1 MNTQRSIAKT
11 AYVLFLIGLAPLAWA
26 SDHPLHARVSFD
38 AGGTL
43 IRGVDDAE
51 WSQAPLNTMVLQGDT
66 LWVDQGG
73 TAEIEF
79 SGGTFLRMADGSRA
93 EIAGLPPS
101 GLVRGWYGSFQVQ
114 RMNRSSGDFVFAT
127 PACMVE
133 VERDTAV
140 RLDVVDQGATTV
152 SVRWGRVIVRT
163 DAGGAVYVNTGQ
175 RVWVDPGMLPST
187 PMFFDRTVEDAFDVW
202 NRERAKLLAEGFKS
216 APTSVSFAP
225 QTLGVVDLAPYG
237 EWVYVD
243 NRHYWR
249 PTVVVDY
256 VPYRYGYWSY
266 VPVTGY
272 VWVGRYPF
280 SYITTHYGRWRYH
293 VSYGWI
299 WAYDP
304 VWSPAWAATIR
315 CGDYFI
321 WAPVDFYHRPI
332 VVRDSAVFTV
342 GGVMFD
348 ISVSSYVYAGA
359 FYRGPAYVYPLTPVI
374 ATYVRQRP
382 HEVNIWNIN
391 ININAPNRVRTPY
404 TLPPDRVR
412 NYNPPRA
419 IRGPAALDETALTAQ
434 HRAQRLESSLGRDR
448 FTHVAS
454 TGGRGLKTDLSPQG
468 RMAQVR
474 NVRMES
480 TTADALRAAPKIRG
494 ADPQLGPGI
503 ERRTMTASE
512 ATPRGDAGR
521 GVRSGAAP
529 ADAPTRSGASMEE
542 RPKRGSA
549 VPSEARPIMPEPSGA
564 PASAPTRGDAAGGG
578 TIRTQTQP
586 RGSATPAGPA
596 EQENRPERGAP
607 VTPRTEAPS
616 LRGTPTEGRSFSPAP
631 RTTVPPT
638 SRDIEATPGIRGRGA
653 AYQPTPSSRP
663 AQTTPRP
670 ASPPAISRPS
680 VPSMNPAPSR
690 GAPAVSAPAPSVRQS
705 APAPSDPHS
714 APSVSA
720 PAPSVR
726 QSAPSVSRGTP
737 VINAPSVGRSAP
749 GISAPSVGR
758 STPGISAPSVGRS
771 APGISAPSVGRSA
784 PTISAPSVGRSA
796 PTISAPSVG
805 RSAPSVRGGAS
816 GGAVRGR

>member
-1 MNTQRSIAKT
+1 MNTHHSIAKT
-11 AYVLFLIGLAPLAWA
+11 AYVLILIGLASLASA
-26 SDHPLHARVSFD
+26 SDYPLHARVSFD

-66 LWVDQGG
+66 LWVDRGG

-79 SGGTFLRMADGSRA
+79 SGGTFLRMADGSKA

-101 GLVRGWYGSFQVQ
+101 GLVRGWHGAFQVQ
-114 RMNRSSGDFVFAT
+114 RMSRSSGDFVFST

-163 DAGGAVYVNTGQ
+163 DADGAVYVNTGQ

-187 PMFFDRTVEDAFDVW
+187 PMFFDRTLEDTFDVW
-202 NRERAKLLAEGFKS
+202 NRERARVLAEGFKN
-216 APTSVSFAP
+216 APTSVTFAP
-225 QTLGVVDLAPYG
+225 QTLGAVDLAPYG
-237 EWVYVD
+237 EWVYVE
-243 NRHYWR
+243 NRYYWR

-256 VPYRYGYWSY
+256 VPFRYGYWSY
-266 VPVTGY
+266 VPVTGH

-304 VWSPAWAATIR
+304 VWSPAWTATIR

-321 WAPVDFYHRPI
+321 WAPVDFYYRPI
-332 VVRDSAVFTV
+332 VVQDSAVFTV

-348 ISVSSYVYAGA
+348 IGVSSYVHVDA
-359 FYRGPAYVYPLTPVI
+359 FYRGPAYIYGLTPAV

-391 ININAPNRVRTPY
+391 INAPNRVQTPY

-419 IRGPAALDETALTAQ
+419 IRGPAALDETTLTAQ
-434 HRAQRLESSLGRDR
+434 HRAQRLESSLGQDR
-448 FTHVAS
+448 FTYVPR
-454 TGGRGLKTDLSPQG
+454 TGARGLKTDLSPQS

-474 NVRMES
+474 NVRVES

-512 ATPRGDAGR
+512 ATPRGEANR
-521 GVRSGAAP
+521 GVRAAATSP
-529 ADAPTRSGASMEE
+529 DAPTRSGTSIEK
-542 RPKRGSA
+542 RPARGSA
-549 VPSEARPIMPEPSGA
+549 VPLQARTETREQSSTPV
-564 PASAPTRGDAAGGG
+564 SAPPGRDAVGDGQA
-578 TIRTQTQP
+578 RTPTQP
-586 RGSATPAGPA
+586 RGSAMPSGPA
-596 EQENRPERGAP
+596 VQEGRPERGAP
-607 VTPRTEAPS
+607 VISRPEAPS
-616 LRGTPTEGRSFSPAP
+616 VRSTPTEGRSFSPAP
-631 RTTVPPT
+631 RITAPPT
-638 SRDIEATPGIRGRGA
+638 TRDIETTPGIRGRAA

-663 AQTTPRP
+663 AETTPRP
-670 ASPPAISRPS
+670 TSPPAISRPS
-680 VPSMNPAPSR
+680 VPSMNPTPSPTVPR
-690 GAPAVSAPAPSVRQS
+690 
-705 APAPSDPHS
+705 S
-714 APSVSA
+714 APSIST
-720 PAPSVR
+720 PSIGRSAPSVR
-726 QSAPSVSRGTP
+726 QSAPSPTVP
-737 VINAPSVGRSAP
+737 RSAP
-749 GISAPSVGR
+749 S
-758 STPGISAPSVGRS
+758 ISAPSVGRS
-771 APGISAPSVGRSA
+771 AAPSISTPSIGRSAPSVRQSAPSPTVPRSA
-784 PTISAPSVGRSA
+784 PS
-796 PTISAPSVG
+796 ISAPSVG
-805 RSAPSVRGGAS
+805 RSAPSISAPSIGRSAPSVRSGAS